1 MKVGVLAVPMP
12 PFESFRTTI
21 AAAEELGVDS
31 FWVPDHLLGVANPT
45 SRRHD
50 AVIEQ
55 RPQFNEKLFQIGDR
69 GGEVVAERHQVLGLA
84 RPDS

>member
-12 PFESFRTTI
+12 PFESFRTTF

-45 SRRHD
+45 IWPD
-50 AVIEQ
+50 MT
-55 RPQFNEKLFQIGDR
+55 
-69 GGEVVAERHQVLGLA
+69 LGPLQ
-84 RPDS
+84 PDSDAWFDPIVSIAALPAWRVPR